1 MSTPL
6 ARAGLTTILVEHLVN
21 RLGTT
26 VLVGRGV
33 APPAGGWTKGQ
44 PGVEGFV
51 NYTVLKTGNAVTPSP
66 GNPQQMARNAT
77 TWDCSYSLT
86 TAGAMDS
93 HADDTADL
101 VRAAVSSF
109 QGPFTLRS
117 DTWVL
122 QQVKMPRL
130 GRTIRNDSTDP
141 PFWEVTDDIS
151 VWLSLERP

>member
-1 MSTPL
+1 MTAPL
-6 ARAGLTTILVEHLVN
+6 ARAGLTTIIVAHLVDQ
-21 RLGTT
+21 LEDV
-26 VLVGRGV
+26 VLVGRGM
-33 APPAGGWTKGQ
+33 APPAGGWSKGQ

-93 HADDTADL
+93 HCDDTADL
-101 VRAAVSSF
+101 VRAAISSLE
-109 QGPFTLRS
+109 GPFTLRD
-117 DTWVL
+117 DTWTL
-122 QQVKMPRL
+122 QQVRVPRL

-141 PFWEVTDDIS
+141 PIWEVTDDIS